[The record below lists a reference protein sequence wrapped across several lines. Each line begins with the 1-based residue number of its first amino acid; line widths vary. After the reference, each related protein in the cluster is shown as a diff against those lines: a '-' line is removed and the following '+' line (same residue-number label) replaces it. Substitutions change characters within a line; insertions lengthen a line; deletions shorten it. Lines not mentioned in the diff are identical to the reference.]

1 MEAQIIQARPQITF
15 VSSPGRCEDCEEE
28 ERQEALQ
35 EDITQ
40 DRVNL
45 SQAALKLAENSNSG
59 DSSSGGSN
67 SENADSVE
75 NDLATDSE
83 GGEDSNS
90 QSTGPKTELQLTED
104 ERRIL
109 NQLKARD
116 AEVRAHEAAH
126 LAAAGPYANGAPT
139 YEYETGPDGRQYAT
153 GGEVSIDSSPVP
165 GDPEA
170 TVRKAQTIKRAALAP
185 REPSGQDRQV
195 AAQAAQLEA
204 QARQQIQAEKAE
216 ERKEAREENIEESS
230 ATETDTSQANT
241 KEANTRNEIQDS
253 TNAENSSTEESPF
266 AKRVKNQF
274 SDSSISSAGNL
285 LSIIS

>member
-35 EDITQ
+35 EDIIQ

-45 SQAALKLAENSNSG
+45 SQAALKLAENSSSG
-59 DSSSGGSN
+59 DSSSENTGSGN
-67 SENADSVE
+67 SSTE
-75 NDLATDSE
+75 NDVATESE
-83 GGEDSNS
+83 GGEESNS
-90 QSTGPKTELQLTED
+90 QSAGPKTELQLTDD

-139 YEYETGPDGRQYAT
+139 YEYQTGPDGRQYAT

-170 TVRKAQTIKRAALAP
+170 TARKAQTIKRAALAP

-216 ERKEAREENIEESS
+216 ERKEAREKNTEESS
-230 ATETDTSQANT
+230 ATETT
-241 KEANTRNEIQDS
+241 NTRNENQEP
-253 TNAENSSTEESPF
+253 TNTENTPLEESPF

-274 SDSSISSAGNL
+274 SASSNSPTGNL